1 MLAGPIF
8 SREALTAPRKFR
20 HFLLRSGYVVALFV
34 LMYTTRQATIGFQ
47 DVRNV
52 GDVSRFGSLVFSVFC
67 MIQLSIVMF
76 FALLFTAGNVA
87 QEKDRQTLIMLLMTD
102 LRDREMV
109 LGKLG
114 ASLLVVG
121 VLIAASIPVF
131 CLLHILGGVS
141 LAQVG
146 WAIGICAVTGL
157 AAGSWGAL
165 VAFWKE
171 KTFQTLAISVLGVV
185 AFLGVVEG
193 IVLITGANSS
203 VGSVVALF
211 NPFRAMFG
219 ILNPLADPDVKV
231 PAISAMAPV
240 ATLLGLAIALSLFTI
255 ARLRVWNPSRFA
267 MIRNEEDTDG
277 ETRVKHRRIWNN
289 PVIWREMRTRAYGR
303 KVILIK
309 LAYIAIAAFVGF
321 YFAKSAV
328 TGETSERIM
337 GMISPQ
343 GFGFVGLG
351 VISLML
357 INAQTVTSLT
367 TERDT
372 KTLDLL
378 LCTDITAKE
387 FVFGKLFGSL
397 YNVKE
402 LILIPL
408 ILLGYFFAKRMVP
421 SLTIENT
428 IYVVFGFLVL
438 VVFTAM
444 LGLHAGLSHE
454 NSRSAIAN
462 SLGTIFFL
470 FIGIFIFMI
479 LLVEARSSFV
489 LQFQS
494 FLVFIGVGSIALY
507 ASLTHKNP
515 SAALTMAAGLL
526 PFLTFY
532 AITEFLLDGNL
543 GVCMWISLAY
553 GFTTVA
559 MLVPAISSFDSALG
573 RSTVD
578 NG

>member
-1 MLAGPIF
+1 
-8 SREALTAPRKFR
+8 
-20 HFLLRSGYVVALFV
+20 
-34 LMYTTRQATIGFQ
+34 
-47 DVRNV
+47 
-52 GDVSRFGSLVFSVFC
+52 
-67 MIQLSIVMF
+67 
-76 FALLFTAGNVA
+76 
-87 QEKDRQTLIMLLMTD
+87 
-102 LRDREMV
+102 
-109 LGKLG
+109 
-114 ASLLVVG
+114 
-121 VLIAASIPVF
+121 
-131 CLLHILGGVS
+131 
-141 LAQVG
+141 
-146 WAIGICAVTGL
+146 
-157 AAGSWGAL
+157 
-165 VAFWKE
+165 
-171 KTFQTLAISVLGVV
+171 
-185 AFLGVVEG
+185 
-193 IVLITGANSS
+193 
-203 VGSVVALF
+203 
-211 NPFRAMFG
+211 
-219 ILNPLADPDVKV
+219 
-231 PAISAMAPV
+231 
-240 ATLLGLAIALSLFTI
+240 
-255 ARLRVWNPSRFA
+255 LRVWNPSRVN
-267 MIRNEEDTDG
+267 MIRNEEGAEG
-277 ETRVKHRRIWNN
+277 ETRVRHRKIWNN

-321 YFAKSAV
+321 YFARSAAA
-328 TGETSERIM
+328 GASGDRIL

-351 VISLML
+351 IISLML
-357 INAQTVTSLT
+357 INAQAVTSLT
-367 TERDT
+367 TERDA

-387 FVFGKLFGSL
+387 FIFGKLFGSL

-408 ILLGYFFAKRMVP
+408 MLVGYFLAKKMVP
-421 SLTIENT
+421 GLSVEDTV
-428 IYVVFGFLVL
+428 YVVFGFLVL
-438 VVFTAM
+438 VVFAAM
-444 LGLHAGLSHE
+444 LGLHAGLSYD

-532 AITEFLLDGNL
+532 AITEFLLGGNL
-543 GVCMWISLAY
+543 GVCMWISIAY

-559 MLVPAISSFDSALG
+559 MLVPAVSDFDAALG
-573 RSTVD
+573 RTTID

>member
-1 MLAGPIF
+1 LFAGPIF
-8 SREALTAPRKFR
+8 SREALTAPRKMR
-20 HFLLRSGYVVALFV
+20 HFLLRSGYVAALFV

-52 GDVSRFGSLVFSVFC
+52 GDIARFGSLVFSVFC
-67 MIQLSIVMF
+67 MVQLSIVMF
-76 FALLFTAGNVA
+76 FALLFTAGNIA
-87 QEKDRQTLIMLLMTD
+87 QEKDRQTLILLLMTD

-109 LGKLG
+109 YGKLG
-114 ASLLVVG
+114 ASLLIVG
-121 VLIAASIPVF
+121 VLIAASLPVF
-131 CLLHILGGVS
+131 CLVHILGGVS

-146 WAIGICAVTGL
+146 WAIAICAATGL
-157 AAGSWGAL
+157 AAGAWGAL
-165 VAFWKE
+165 VAFWKD
-171 KTFQTLAISVLGVV
+171 KTFQTLAISVLGIVF
-185 AFLGVVEG
+185 FLGVVEAG
-193 IVLITGANSS
+193 VAVTGADSAI
-203 VGSVVALF
+203 GSLFALL

-219 ILNPLADPDVKV
+219 ILNPLANPIVKAPTV
-231 PAISAMAPV
+231 FALAPV
-240 ATLLGLAIALSLFTI
+240 LTMLGLAFLLTLFTI
-255 ARLRVWNPSRFA
+255 KRLRVWNPSRVN
-267 MIRNEEDTDG
+267 MIRNEEGADG
-277 ETRVKHRRIWNN
+277 QSRVRHRRIWNN
-289 PVIWREMRTRAYGR
+289 PVIWREIRTRAYGR

-309 LAYIAIAAFVGF
+309 LAYITIAAVVAF
-321 YFAKSAV
+321 YFAQSATAGD
-328 TGETSERIM
+328 TGERIL

-351 VISLML
+351 IISLML
-357 INAQTVTSLT
+357 INAQAVTSLT
-367 TERDT
+367 TERDA

-387 FVFGKLFGSL
+387 FIFGKLFGSL

-408 ILLGYFFAKRMVP
+408 ILVGYFLANRMVP
-421 SLTIENT
+421 GLTEENT
-428 IYVVFGFLVL
+428 VYVFVGFLVL
-438 VVFTAM
+438 VVFAAM
-444 LGLHAGLSHE
+444 LGLHAGLSYD

-479 LLVEARSSFV
+479 LLVEADSSFV

-532 AITEFLLDGNL
+532 AITEFLLGGNL
-543 GVCMWISLAY
+543 GVCMWISIAY

-559 MLVPAISSFDSALG
+559 MLVPAVSDFDSALG
-573 RSTVD
+573 RTTID